1 MALKQIM
8 LSNKINKKRTELAAL
23 IEKDSEFSVR
33 EAELETSIGEA
44 STEEEQAVVE
54 AAIDQFEADKAK
66 HEEDK
71 AKLQGEINDLEAE
84 LDEAEKEPAPAEDN
98 KNKERNK
105 ERMNRRKFFN
115 LSPQERDEFFS
126 NEKVKAFLERVREI
140 GLEKRSVKGADL
152 TIPDVVLDLIREN
165 IMDYSKLV
173 RRVSLRPVSG
183 TARQNVMGTIP
194 EAVWTEMC
202 ARLNEIDFGF
212 TQAEVDGYKVG
223 GVIYICKATLEDSEY
238 DLASE
243 IINALGIAIGIAL
256 DKAILYGFGTKMP
269 LGIVTRL
276 AQTLAPSDYPA
287 NERPWADLHES
298 NMITIDS
305 SKTGIEFYKAIVEAG
320 GKAKNNYARGVKFWA
335 MNETTYTKLKL
346 EAINFNAAGA
356 IVSVQD
362 GTMPV
367 AGGDIIVLS
376 NTIIPDNNI
385 VAGYG
390 ELYLLAERQG
400 SEFARSDDYRFAED
414 QVAFKGTARYDGLPV
429 IAEAFIAIGI
439 GAAPTS
445 SVTFAGDTAND
456 ASLQDLSIGDET
468 LAPTFNSTTYA
479 YTVTTTGTEGEVNAI
494 PAQDGAKVKLTYDGK
509 EINNGQ
515 TVKFTGT
522 KNLVIEVTNG
532 LGKQS
537 YTVAITKS

>member
-429 IAEAFIAIGI
+429 IAEAFIAIGS

-479 YTVTTTGTEGEVNAI
+479 YTVTATGTEGEVNAI